1 MADARDT
8 LELFGVEV
16 QEPRPAAAG
25 SARPAS
31 ADRARRHPSRNTRS
45 LCVNPH
51 FSIDPPPR
59 LEDPECRT
67 RDLHGGLRECVPNW
81 NNGELGDFQ
90 MASKVEG
97 VVDGG
102 MRAEHA

>member
-1 MADARDT
+1 LPVSVVGRRRFHGNTHFAASDDAMADARDT

-16 QEPRPAAAG
+16 QEPRKAAAG

-67 RDLHGGLRECVPNW
+67 RDRYME
-81 NNGELGDFQ
+81 D
-90 MASKVEG
+90 
-97 VVDGG
+97 
-102 MRAEHA
+102 